1 MTDVTG
7 LSHNTAQRYARHLV
21 LPHVGPAGQAKLRD
35 ARVLIVGVGG
45 LGAPAA
51 LYLAAAGVGRL
62 GLVDHDEVALHNLQ
76 RQVLFDTPSVGTP
89 KTAAARTR
97 LEALNPE
104 VAIDTWQTALTRT
117 NARGIIADY
126 DVVLDCT
133 DAFTTRYLLNDAC
146 VLEGKLL
153 VQASVHRFE
162 GRLSVYASAQGPC
175 YRCVHPTPP
184 APGTVADCATGG
196 VLGVLP
202 GILGALQATEAIKL
216 VLGIGAPLV
225 GRLLLVDALGAQMHE
240 VALANDPGC
249 AWCGTRGQTELLADY
264 EAFCGVG
271 DAPPASSTALSVAP
285 SVSSAASEVSSDA
298 ASPDATARAITPD
311 ALATRLARGDRLVV
325 LDVREGWEVEI
336 AAVEGSVH
344 LPMAEVPRRHTELP
358 HDREIVVLCHH
369 GMRSAMVADYLRS
382 AGFPRVLN
390 LTGGIDRW
398 SVTVDRSVARY

>member
-7 LSHNTAQRYARHLV
+7 PSHNAAQRYARHLV

-117 NARGIIADY
+117 NARGIVADY

-133 DAFTTRYLLNDAC
+133 DSFATRYLLNDAC
-146 VLEGKLL
+146 VLEGKPL

-162 GRLSVYASAQGPC
+162 GRLSVYATAEGPC

-240 VALANDPGC
+240 VALAKDPGC
-249 AWCGTRGQTELLADY
+249 VWCGTRGQTELLADY
-264 EAFCGVG
+264 EAFCG
-271 DAPPASSTALSVAP
+271 APDV
-285 SVSSAASEVSSDA
+285 
-298 ASPDATARAITPD
+298 TARAITPD

-358 HDREIVVLCHH
+358 RDREIVVLCHH

>member
-7 LSHNTAQRYARHLV
+7 TSHNTAQRYARHLV
-21 LPHVGPAGQAKLRD
+21 LPHIGPAGQAKLRD

-133 DAFTTRYLLNDAC
+133 DAFATRYLLNDAC
-146 VLEGKLL
+146 VLEGKPL

-162 GRLSVYASAQGPC
+162 GRLSVYATAEGPC

-184 APGTVADCATGG
+184 APGSVADCATGG

-240 VALANDPGC
+240 VALAKDPGC

-264 EAFCGVG
+264 EAFCGVATEPTTSNAAPA
-271 DAPPASSTALSVAP
+271 DAA
-285 SVSSAASEVSSDA
+285 SSDA

-358 HDREIVVLCHH
+358 RDREIVVLCHH

>member
-133 DAFTTRYLLNDAC
+133 DAFATRYLLNDAC
-146 VLEGKLL
+146 VLEGKPL

-162 GRLSVYASAQGPC
+162 GRLSVYATAEGPC

-184 APGTVADCATGG
+184 APGTVANCATGG

-240 VALANDPGC
+240 VALAKDPGC

-264 EAFCGVG
+264 EAFCG
-271 DAPPASSTALSVAP
+271 APNV
-285 SVSSAASEVSSDA
+285 
-298 ASPDATARAITPD
+298 TARSITPD

-358 HDREIVVLCHH
+358 RDREIVVLCHH

>member
-1 MTDVTG
+1 MTSST
-7 LSHNTAQRYARHLV
+7 TRYARHLV

-133 DAFTTRYLLNDAC
+133 DAFATRYLLNDAC
-146 VLEGKLL
+146 VLEGKPL

-162 GRLSVYASAQGPC
+162 GRLSVYATAEGPC

-240 VALANDPGC
+240 VALAKDPGC
-249 AWCGTRGQTELLADY
+249 VWCGTRGQAELLANY
-264 EAFCGVG
+264 EAFCGVATG
-271 DAPPASSTALSVAP
+271 PTTSNAAPADAA
-285 SVSSAASEVSSDA
+285 SSDA

-311 ALATRLARGDRLVV
+311 ALAARLARGDRLVV

-358 HDREIVVLCHH
+358 RDREIVVLCHH

>member
-1 MTDVTG
+1 MTHVTG
-7 LSHNTAQRYARHLV
+7 PSHNAAQRYARHLV

-133 DAFTTRYLLNDAC
+133 DAFATRYLLNDAC
-146 VLEGKLL
+146 VLEGKPL

-162 GRLSVYASAQGPC
+162 GRLSVYATAEGPC

-240 VALANDPGC
+240 VALAKDPGC

-264 EAFCGVG
+264 EAFCG
-271 DAPPASSTALSVAP
+271 APDV
-285 SVSSAASEVSSDA
+285 
-298 ASPDATARAITPD
+298 TARAITPD

-358 HDREIVVLCHH
+358 RDREIVVLCHH